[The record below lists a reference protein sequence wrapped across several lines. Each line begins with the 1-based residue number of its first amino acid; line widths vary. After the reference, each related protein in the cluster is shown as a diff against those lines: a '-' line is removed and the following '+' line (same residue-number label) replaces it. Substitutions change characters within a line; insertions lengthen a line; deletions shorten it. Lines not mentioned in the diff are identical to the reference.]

1 MQAFCHGVR
10 ARRTVRAA
18 ESADGARWRGWQES
32 YAPPAFL
39 GGAAYVLARSLGAP
53 LGLRIAAGFFAC
65 AIVRTYCWKA
75 GARLPTMGR
84 VWDRRTG
91 AVVPAAAA
99 PGSCVEDTAPAGP
112 GNSLESRAAATAAT

>member
-1 MQAFCHGVR
+1 VQGFCHGVR

-84 VWDRRTG
+84 VWDRST
-91 AVVPAAAA
+91 VPAAAA